1 MMPAELLNDSIV
13 KRRTLLWHMGER
25 FAAQRLLEQGW
36 TIINRNWKA
45 GRYEID
51 IIALSPE
58 QLLVFIEVKTRITSV
73 HPGVSM
79 YGLESITHE
88 KRQRLVAAANIYM
101 HHNELVDRGARLDVV
116 VVSYPRKTRST
127 QPGESTHQR
136 PAAADQSSKTDQCQ
150 QKNVLLQT
158 QLQIEDLE
166 SLDETTL
173 KSKLDEPLMTH
184 IYQAFY

>member
-1 MMPAELLNDSIV
+1 MQMEVLNDSIV

-25 FAAQRLLEQGW
+25 FAAQTLLSQGW
-36 TIINRNWKA
+36 TIINQNWKA

-88 KRQRLVAAANIYM
+88 KKQRLVAAASIYL
-101 HHNELVDRGARLDVV
+101 HHNELVDRGARLDVI
-116 VVSYPRKTRST
+116 VVSYPRKQNPQNQDPSNS
-127 QPGESTHQR
+127 PER
-136 PAAADQSSKTDQCQ
+136 PRRNPVDKQAE
-150 QKNVLLQT
+150 VL
-158 QLQIEDLE
+158 EG
-166 SLDETTL
+166 LDEDAL
-173 KSKLDEPLMTH
+173 RSKLDAPVVTH